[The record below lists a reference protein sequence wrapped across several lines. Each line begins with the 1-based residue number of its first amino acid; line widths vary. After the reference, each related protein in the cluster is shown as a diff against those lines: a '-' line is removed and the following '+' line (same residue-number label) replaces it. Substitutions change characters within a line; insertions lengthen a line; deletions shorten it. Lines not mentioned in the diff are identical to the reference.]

1 MKLQEEHQLSTIHNH
16 QIAFNFLLN
25 KTTDNIF
32 KNLLYQSRNPVLAW
46 KRLVGYFAPKPLAEI
61 DNLRHQFHRFWMPK
75 GRNQLEAETLL
86 QDILTRLLALDSQ
99 QDIDDRDFNYRLL
112 SDMPRSEYSGEQT

>member
-1 MKLQEEHQLSTIHNH
+1 
-16 QIAFNFLLN
+16 
-25 KTTDNIF
+25 
-32 KNLLYQSRNPVLAW
+32 
-46 KRLVGYFAPKPLAEI
+46 
-61 DNLRHQFHRFWMPK
+61 MPK